1 MFFNRFEPR
10 CIVKCCGFHF
20 RRVKFEVRLEH
31 ATSYTSYIYIYIVM
45 SFLIALSF
53 PFPLEREYSV
63 RNLFISGLKMLVYK
77 RRDLFDAE
85 STIEI
90 DGRRNAI
97 FCGWT
102 IIIIG

>member
-1 MFFNRFEPR
+1 
-10 CIVKCCGFHF
+10 
-20 RRVKFEVRLEH
+20 
-31 ATSYTSYIYIYIVM
+31 M

-53 PFPLEREYSV
+53 PFPLEWEYSV

-97 FCGWT
+97 FCGCT